1 MIFNLFTKDDL
12 SHVGMVIQSTT
23 LDTMEKVIEHYG
35 GTTWTKIEG
44 RMLLGASSSYGI
56 NSTGGSATHTLAAAN
71 LPSHNHSIP
80 SLSGGTYSAGTHN
93 HAYKDFWNVQGGTS
107 RQAVSFNSGGD
118 GAGSFNTMD
127 DGAHTHSIYT
137 NASTTGST
145 GSGTAVNHMPPYKV
159 VYIWE
164 RTA

>member
-1 MIFNLFTKDDL
+1 MIFEFLTKDKL

-23 LDTMEKVIEHYG
+23 LDTMDKVIEHYG
-35 GTTWTKIEG
+35 GTTWVKIEG
-44 RMLLGASSSYGI
+44 KMLLGASNTHAV
-56 NSTGGSATHTLAAAN
+56 NSTGGSETHTLAAAN

-80 SLSGGTYSAGTHN
+80 SLSGSTNSAGEHN
-93 HAYKDFWNVQGGTS
+93 HAYKDFWGCGDGTKK
-107 RQAVSFNSGGD
+107 AVAYNSGGS
-118 GAGSFNTMD
+118 GADSFNTMNS
-127 DGAHTHSIYT
+127 GAHSHSVTT

-145 GSGTAVNHMPPYKV
+145 GNGTAINHMPPYKT